1 MTNVEFMDF
10 ALSKGLRC
18 AGNHAYGK
26 IASYPITVTL
36 NGKQLQVLF
45 ALHPD
50 DIAKLKAPIKK
61 ALKGIGAYQFL
72 ADGFLAVN
80 MAGNLTALEQKYA
93 GMTEAMQNLLH
104 ENMVRPAENCP
115 FCKAGNCDSLA
126 HYGTGYQP
134 VHKACMN
141 NAYQNVKDEAEK
153 NDLQGNY
160 FLGILGGILGGIIA
174 CIPSILTIWFM
185 ERIYGILYALIPLGI
200 YYGYKLCK
208 GKLNKV
214 AVAITVV
221 FSVVFALSIDVIV
234 VAMSFISEGLPLEWM
249 FLALSDSEMISA
261 LVAENIKSLL
271 FVALGI
277 WIAWAQIS
285 KTAKTPVIG
294 MEASLE
300 TLTSIEPT
308 AGAVPGYA
316 GVTAE
321 SSQYKEPGEL

>member
-1 MTNVEFMDF
+1 MTNAEFTNF
-10 ALSKGLRC
+10 ASAKGLRC
-18 AGNHAYGK
+18 AGSCAYGK
-26 IASYPITVTL
+26 IAGYPITVTL

-80 MAGNLTALEQKYA
+80 MAGNLNALEQKYT
-93 GMTEAMQNLLH
+93 GMTGAMQTVLRDS
-104 ENMVRPAENCP
+104 MVRPAENCP

-126 HYGTGYQP
+126 HYGTGYRP

-141 NAYQNVKDEAEK
+141 NAYQNVKEEAEK

-185 ERIYGILYALIPLGI
+185 ERIYGLLYALIPLGI

-214 AVAITVV
+214 AVAVTIVL
-221 FSVVFALSIDVIV
+221 SVVLALSIDVIIV
-234 VAMSFISEGLPLEWM
+234 VMSFVSEGIPLEWM

-261 LVAENIKSLL
+261 LAVENIKSLL

-300 TLTSIEPT
+300 TLTPMEP

-316 GVTAE
+316 AATSEPV
-321 SSQYKEPGEL
+321 QYRDPGEL